1 LLATGVVIDERY
13 EVERLLGRGGMAEVF
28 QALDLTSK
36 APVALKLLRD
46 VEPRSVR
53 RFQDELGVL
62 GRLVHP
68 GVVGLRASGTHDGAP
83 YLVLELIEGPSL
95 ADLLLDG
102 ALGLQ
107 RSIAV
112 GRQLAEALAYAHAH
126 DVVHRDLK
134 PANVL
139 CESASERVC
148 LTDFGIARWGD
159 ATRMT
164 APGALMGT
172 AAYLAPE
179 QLDGQIRP
187 SVDVYALGL
196 VVLEC
201 LTGVRCYSGSMIE
214 AAVARLCR
222 PPVIPADPPQW
233 LQHTLAAMTTADPAH
248 RPSADLV
255 ASAFHLR
262 SADPVV
268 PSTAGVPAAAFRTGS
283 AAPTLPSTAA
293 AFRNGS
299 AALAP
304 PSTAAAFGTGAAD
317 SVLPSTAG
325 VPAAAVRTGSAALA
339 PPSTAGVPAAAF
351 PRTGSAD
358 SVLPSTAAQS
368 APAVGTG
375 SADLTLPGGAAEP
388 DAGSVAALPSVRQ
401 ARRSVDAPLG
411 DPTADTA
418 LAATSELDPSAH
430 PTRALTTVRGRTSHR
445 PTDLGPGARAA
456 VLVALAVSVVVG
468 LIMAHG
474 ALGTPSADPTVSPT
488 TPVEAGPTS
497 TSPAADVAEPAPT
510 TQPTVAVQA
519 DENDEGSGEGDGNG
533 RPAEPAGNSGLGNGR
548 RHGNGHDGDHHGRS
562 DD

>member
-1 LLATGVVIDERY
+1 MLATGVVIDERY

-28 QALDLTSK
+28 QALDLTTE

-62 GRLVHP
+62 GRLFHP

-222 PPVIPADPPQW
+222 PPVIPADPPRW

-293 AFRNGS
+293 AFRN
-299 AALAP
+299 
-304 PSTAAAFGTGAAD
+304 
-317 SVLPSTAG
+317 
-325 VPAAAVRTGSAALA
+325 GSAALA

-519 DENDEGSGEGDGNG
+519 DENDEGSGEGEGNG
-533 RPAEPAGNSGLGNGR
+533 GPAGPAGNSGPGNGR
-548 RHGNGHDGDHHGRS
+548 GNGNGHDGDHHHGRS

>member
-28 QALDLTSK
+28 QALDLTTE

-222 PPVIPADPPQW
+222 PPVIPADPPRW

-268 PSTAGVPAAAFRTGS
+268 PSTAA
-283 AAPTLPSTAA
+283 
-293 AFRNGS
+293 
-299 AALAP
+299 
-304 PSTAAAFGTGAAD
+304 
-317 SVLPSTAG
+317 
-325 VPAAAVRTGSAALA
+325 VPAAAV
-339 PPSTAGVPAAAF
+339 

-375 SADLTLPGGAAEP
+375 SADLTLPGAAAVP
-388 DAGSVAALPSVRQ
+388 AAAPNGPAGSVAALASGRQ
-401 ARRSVDAPLG
+401 ARRRVDARPG

-418 LAATSELDPSAH
+418 LATTSELDPSAH

-445 PTDLGPGARAA
+445 PAEVGPGVRAA

-468 LIMAHG
+468 LLMAHG
-474 ALGTPSADPTVSPT
+474 ALGTPSADPTFSPT
-488 TPVEAGPTS
+488 SPVEAGPTS
-497 TSPAADVAEPAPT
+497 TSSAADVAEPAPT

-519 DENDEGSGEGDGNG
+519 DENDEGNG
-533 RPAEPAGNSGLGNGR
+533 GPAEPAGNSGPGNGR

-562 DD
+562 GD

>member
-268 PSTAGVPAAAFRTGS
+268 PP
-283 AAPTLPSTAA
+283 
-293 AFRNGS
+293 
-299 AALAP
+299 
-304 PSTAAAFGTGAAD
+304 
-317 SVLPSTAG
+317 
-325 VPAAAVRTGSAALA
+325 
-339 PPSTAGVPAAAF
+339 TAGVPAAAF